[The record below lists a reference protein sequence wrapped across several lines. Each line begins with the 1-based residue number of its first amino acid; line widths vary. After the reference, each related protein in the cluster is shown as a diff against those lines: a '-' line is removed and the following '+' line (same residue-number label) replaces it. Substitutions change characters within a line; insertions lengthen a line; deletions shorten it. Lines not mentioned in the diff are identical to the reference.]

1 VSPDADSIPDAWP
14 PPSDAGEPRSTNG
27 TVVPLFPL
35 PNVFL
40 FPGTLMP
47 LHIFE
52 PRYRQMIE
60 DSLDGP
66 GRIVVSAILEGWQD
80 QLAGAPP
87 VLPVAGLGEIARHER
102 LPDGRF
108 MIWLAG
114 LVRVRLR
121 EVPSDRLYRKVE
133 VLPLP
138 EEPASGDSQ
147 KALRARLTQAVRAR
161 APELTE
167 LPADL
172 PLGRLT
178 DLLLMNLQ
186 LPQGCMQDLYSRLAV
201 AERAERVL
209 REHDQRPLPPRKH
222 PGGGSN

>member
-1 VSPDADSIPDAWP
+1 MSVAGSDIPETWP
-14 PPSDAGEPRSTNG
+14 PSPEGSGGNG

-35 PNVFL
+35 PNAFL
-40 FPGTLMP
+40 FPATLMP

-66 GRIVVSAILEGWQD
+66 GRLVVSAVQEGWQD

-102 LPDGRF
+102 LPDGCF

-114 LVRVRLR
+114 LARVRLR
-121 EVPSDRLYRKVE
+121 EVPSERLYRKVE
-133 VLPLP
+133 IVPLP
-138 EEPASGDSQ
+138 EEPPPEGQ
-147 KALRARLTQAVRAR
+147 EGPLRARLSEALVAR
-161 APELTE
+161 APELTA
-167 LPADL
+167 LPPDL
-172 PLGRLT
+172 PVARLT

-186 LPQGCMQDLYSRLAV
+186 LPLGCMQDLYSRLVV
-201 AERAERVL
+201 AERAERAL
-209 REHDQRPLPPRKH
+209 AEHAQRPLPPRRH
-222 PGGGSN
+222 QGGGSS

>member
-1 VSPDADSIPDAWP
+1 VRSGGKGLPEAWP
-14 PPSDAGEPRSTNG
+14 PVPPSAAGAGS
-27 TVVPLFPL
+27 VVPLFPL

-60 DSLDGP
+60 DILDGP
-66 GRIVVSAILEGWQD
+66 GRLVVSAVLEGWQD

-102 LPDGRF
+102 LQDGRF

-114 LVRVRLR
+114 LARVSLR

-133 VLPLP
+133 ILPLP
-138 EEPASGDSQ
+138 EEPAPQQAEQD
-147 KALRARLTQAVRAR
+147 LRARLTQAVRAR
-161 APELTE
+161 APELSE
-167 LPADL
+167 LPPEL

-186 LPQGCMQDLYSRLAV
+186 LPQVCMQDLYSRLAV

-209 REHDQRPLPPRKH
+209 KEHAQRPLPPRRH
-222 PGGGSN
+222 QGGGSS

>member
-1 VSPDADSIPDAWP
+1 MSVSGPDVPETWP
-14 PPSDAGEPRSTNG
+14 PAPGDPGGNA

-35 PNVFL
+35 PNAFL
-40 FPGTLMP
+40 FPATLMP
-47 LHIFE
+47 LQLFE

-66 GRIVVSAILEGWQD
+66 GRLVVSAVQEGWQD

-114 LVRVRLR
+114 LARVRLR
-121 EVPSDRLYRKVE
+121 EVPSERLYRKVE
-133 VLPLP
+133 VVPLP
-138 EEPASGDSQ
+138 EEPPPGDQ
-147 KALRARLTQAVRAR
+147 EGPLRARLREALVAR
-161 APELTE
+161 APELTA
-167 LPADL
+167 LPPDL
-172 PLGRLT
+172 PVARLT

-186 LPQGCMQDLYSRLAV
+186 LPQACMQDLYSRLVV
-201 AERAERVL
+201 AERADRALE
-209 REHDQRPLPPRKH
+209 EHAQRPLPPRRH
-222 PGGGSN
+222 QGGGSS